1 MESVAALNRPGQLW
15 AFRVPVRVLEEWRL
29 NGQAETWKDYD
40 NVTGV
45 ENTEYRV
52 LAPTSQQLNQYKVP

>member
-1 MESVAALNRPGQLW
+1 MGFQ
-15 AFRVPVRVLEEWRL
+15 VPVRVLEEWRL